1 MDTLMNMFFFKIEKE
16 YGIQKSLLASAW
28 TEFNAATTV
37 EILHLLPEEKQVSN
51 LHITRCQHPI
61 AKGDRAGQKCNRPAA
76 EGTTECKR
84 HTKSKS
90 AASDFEAN
98 PHTCEHV
105 MDVNTGKTCAHRVT
119 VCTNHLKIYDAEHP
133 HTDECV
139 SVCASHLKFYDANY
153 QRLPI
158 CTAVAKKS
166 KKKCNRLAEEGT
178 GTCAMHSS
186 STKTTSESDEPVN
199 TAATKAKTVA
209 TKPATKSSKA
219 TTTSRATSTKKATP
233 EKTTKAKASTSKKQV
248 AKPVEEEE
256 EIYNDIDENDSSD
269 DDGLESTYDDN
280 TYDD

>member
-1 MDTLMNMFFFKIEKE
+1 MNMFFFKIEKE

-61 AKGDRAGQKCNRPAA
+61 TKGDRAGQKCNRPAEKA
-76 EGTTECKR
+76 QPSASVIQSPSLRRLLRILRPT
-84 HTKSKS
+84 HTP
-90 AASDFEAN
+90 AS
-98 PHTCEHV
+98 
-105 MDVNTGKTCAHRVT
+105 MSLDVNTGKTCAHRVT

-178 GTCAMHSS
+178 GTCAMHSGS
-186 STKTTSESDEPVN
+186 SKTTSESDEPVN
-199 TAATKAKTVA
+199 TTTATKAKTVQ
-209 TKPATKSSKA
+209 PSQQPNLP
-219 TTTSRATSTKKATP
+219 RLLLLVPHRPRRLTP
-233 EKTTKAKASTSKKQV
+233 KRRPRLKHRHPKKQ
-248 AKPVEEEE
+248 AAIKKPVEEGGRR
-256 EIYNDIDENDSSD
+256 D
-269 DDGLESTYDDN
+269 LQ
-280 TYDD
+280 

>member
-1 MDTLMNMFFFKIEKE
+1 MNMFFFKIEKE
-16 YGIQKSLLASAW
+16 YGIEKSMLASAW
-28 TEFNAATTV
+28 TEFNAAMTV
-37 EILHLLPEEKQVSN
+37 EIVHLLPEEKQVSN

-61 AKGDRAGQKCNRPAA
+61 HKGGRAGQKCNRPAV

-90 AASDFEAN
+90 ASDFEAN

-139 SVCASHLKFYDANY
+139 AVCANHLKFYDANY

-166 KKKCNRLAEEGT
+166 KKKCNRLAEEGS
-178 GTCAMHSS
+178 GTCAMHSG

-199 TAATKAKTVA
+199 TTTATKAKA
-209 TKPATKSSKA
+209 AAKPATKSSKA
-219 TTTSRATSTKKATP
+219 TTSRAASTKKATP
-233 EKTTKAKASTSKKQV
+233 EKTTKAKASTSKKQ
-248 AKPVEEEE
+248 AAIKKPVEEEEE

-269 DDGLESTYDDN
+269 DDGLVSTCDDDIYD
-280 TYDD
+280 Y